1 MKKLKAFIKKY
12 HLWVMAVVLCI
23 PILCYII
30 NFASYGVSGNVSDW
44 AAFGD
49 YIGGVYSVVLTIVLV
64 YVSYSLNKKSEKEK
78 EKLRAIHE
86 IYSSIVVIKSEE
98 MNIDDINGL
107 VRLIISNQLYIRAN
121 VFNHLISFTDYCKT
135 VIVNRSAIDIER
147 ETSIKNMLID

>member
-64 YVSYSLNKKSEKEK
+64 YVSYSLNKKAKRE
-78 EKLRAIHE
+78 R
-86 IYSSIVVIKSEE
+86 
-98 MNIDDINGL
+98 
-107 VRLIISNQLYIRAN
+107 
-121 VFNHLISFTDYCKT
+121 KT
-135 VIVNRSAIDIER
+135 EGDP
-147 ETSIKNMLID
+147 

>member
-1 MKKLKAFIKKY
+1 MYPTHLIKK
-12 HLWVMAVVLCI
+12 A
-23 PILCYII
+23 
-30 NFASYGVSGNVSDW
+30 
-44 AAFGD
+44 
-49 YIGGVYSVVLTIVLV
+49 
-64 YVSYSLNKKSEKEK
+64 KKEK

-147 ETSIKNMLID
+147 ETSIKNMLIDYYNE

>member
-1 MKKLKAFIKKY
+1 
-12 HLWVMAVVLCI
+12 MAVVLCI

-86 IYSSIVVIKSEE
+86 IYSMTVFRSVEQPKITR
-98 MNIDDINGL
+98 NI
-107 VRLIISNQLYIRAN
+107 QA
-121 VFNHLISFTDYCKT
+121 
-135 VIVNRSAIDIER
+135 
-147 ETSIKNMLID
+147 